1 MQKPSNLGDRTR
13 YHIKYNVDNGWV
25 KISLNADVKSFYIKV
40 ADSGVGI
47 PDDAKDKCMH
57 EHLVRLY
64 TFGAKSDYGCLD
76 CGMESASLSEF
87 LTDGSVAAGHAS

>member
-1 MQKPSNLGDRTR
+1 MKRIEKGEFKKLT
-13 YHIKYNVDNGWV
+13 
-25 KISLNADVKSFYIKV
+25 AD
-40 ADSGVGI
+40 I

-87 LTDGSVAAGHAS
+87 LIDGCVATGHAS

>member
-1 MQKPSNLGDRTR
+1 MKRIEKSEFKKLT
-13 YHIKYNVDNGWV
+13 
-25 KISLNADVKSFYIKV
+25 AD
-40 ADSGVGI
+40 I
-47 PDDAKDKCMH
+47 PDDVKDKCMH

-87 LTDGSVAAGHAS
+87 LSDGYVAVEHAG